1 MIAAT
6 DIFHPHDFNLTEKV
20 SNFKNPDLG
29 AVYLTNKKE
38 MNEIDQQVLSEIV
51 ESNHTEPITKY
62 KEIHLE
68 LFPEDFFLER
78 SFKSFSKA
86 KKFVISFFESFQSL
100 DLSYCSDILEKL
112 NLFSELIAS
121 KKSINCRFEI
131 ISGNSCK
138 KFHVDTVNARL
149 ICTYAGPGTQIKNP
163 ITDNIHTL
171 PSCSAIIAKGSNFLN
186 FKLATLHRSPPIKE
200 LNIKRFLFIADYQ

>member
-6 DIFHPHDFNLTEKV
+6 DIFYPHDFNVTEKV
-20 SNFKNPDLG
+20 SNFKNPDFG
-29 AVYLTNKKE
+29 ALYLTNKKKME
-38 MNEIDQQVLSEIV
+38 EIDQRVLGGIV

-62 KEIHLE
+62 KKIHLE

-86 KKFVISFFESFQSL
+86 KTFVISFFERFQSL

-112 NLFSELIAS
+112 KLFSELITS
-121 KKSINCRFEI
+121 PKTINCRFEI

-149 ICTYAGPGTQIKNP
+149 ISIYAGPGTQLKNP
-163 ITDNIHTL
+163 VTQNTYTL
-171 PSCSAIIAKGSNFLN
+171 PSCSAIIAKGSKFSN
-186 FKLATLHRSPPIKE
+186 FKLTTLHRSPPIKK
-200 LNIKRFLFIADYQ
+200 LDIKRFLFVADYQ